1 MKIKLLIF
9 FIILLDAAVFTGCGK
24 KIATVTIVDE
34 KSALEKQ
41 ILGQFGDF
49 GKEVYYMSS
58 VRSVDTDGKLKKTEN
73 IPEDKKKVI
82 SAMQRISFNY
92 DDIADFKSK
101 HFAGENNKGFLEIFN
116 DKIIELDVKQK
127 NFLIEIVN
135 QENYDRK
142 VIMERIL
149 GTNINLKDNDMSK
162 VENIYASMKRDTA
175 NAGEYIQLP
184 DGNWTIKK

>member
-1 MKIKLLIF
+1 MKNKLLNLIF
-9 FIILLDAAVFTGCGK
+9 IGYFVAVFFGCGK

-58 VRSVDTDGKLKKTEN
+58 VRSVDTDGKLKKNEN
-73 IPEDKKKVI
+73 LPEDKKKVI
-82 SAMQRISFNY
+82 SAMQRISFNS
-92 DDIADFKSK
+92 DDIGDFKSK
-101 HFAGENNKGFLEIFN
+101 RYVGENNKGLLEIFN
-116 DKIIELDVKQK
+116 DKIMELDVKRK

-135 QENYDRK
+135 QENRDRK
-142 VIMERIL
+142 TIMERIL
-149 GTNINLKDNDMSK
+149 NTNINLKDNDMSK